1 MCSHHYST
9 LIELFHQCFYH
20 EFRTELV
27 AGDDE
32 PLYRPASDATGTHQ
46 IIFAHGFFASALHE
60 IAHWCIAG
68 EQRRQLEDYGYW
80 YEPDGRNAAQQA
92 QFEQVERKPQAL
104 EWLFA
109 RCAGIPFQVSI
120 DNLGGI
126 DVDRAAFTDAV
137 HQQLCTYLAKG
148 VPPRAE
154 RFARALAAHYQQP
167 WPQLDL
173 VRAERLQT
181 RQLQGVA

>member
-1 MCSHHYST
+1 MTSRHYST
-9 LIELFHQCFYH
+9 LIELFHQCFYQDY
-20 EFRTELV
+20 RTVLV

-32 PLYRPASDATGTHQ
+32 PLYRPAAAANDDHQ

-68 EQRRQLEDYGYW
+68 ERRRQLEDYGYW
-80 YEPDGRNAAQQA
+80 YEPDGRSAAQQA

-109 RCAGIPFQVSI
+109 RCAGSPFQVSV

-126 DVDRAAFTDAV
+126 EVDREAFTQAV
-137 HQQLCTYLAKG
+137 HEQLCRYLAQG
-148 VPPRAE
+148 LPPRAE
-154 RFARALAAHYQQP
+154 RFARALADYYQQP
-167 WPQLDL
+167 WPALEQ
-173 VRAERLQT
+173 VRAEREVDNSLE
-181 RQLQGVA
+181 GAA